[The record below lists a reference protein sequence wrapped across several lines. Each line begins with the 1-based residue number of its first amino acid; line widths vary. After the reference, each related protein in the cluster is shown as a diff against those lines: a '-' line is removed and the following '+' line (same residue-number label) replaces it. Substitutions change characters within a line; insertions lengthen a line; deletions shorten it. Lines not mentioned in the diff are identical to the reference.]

1 MALKQLVRSL
11 LGNSGCI
18 LLYEIKEEHI
28 RLARHRDKT
37 GKIQVIPLGGLGE
50 IGKNCMAVQYGD
62 EIVVI
67 DAGLSFPDEEMLGID
82 IVIPDYTYLLENREK
97 VKALLLTH
105 GHEDHIGGVPY
116 LLRNLEIPVFA
127 TRLTLGLVEGKLEE
141 AGIPLPA
148 GSRAV
153 QAGEQIRLGHFLA
166 EFIRVNHSIPD
177 ACAIALTTPVG
188 TILHTGDF
196 KFDQTPV
203 DGQFTDY
210 RRLTELGDKGLLAL
224 LADSTNAERP
234 GFTPSERSVGANID
248 RIFREA
254 KGRVLMATFASNV
267 HRLQQA
273 ITSAARHG
281 KKVAVIGRSMENT
294 VNVALK
300 LGYLTVPEGTLVTLD
315 DLKRLPLQNQ
325 VILTTGSQGEP
336 MSALTRMS
344 VNDHKAL
351 EIIPGD
357 TVLLAATPIPGNEK
371 SVGRTINN
379 LYRRGA
385 EVIYDRSAGVHVSG
399 HGAQEDQKL
408 MINLTRPKFFMPVH
422 GEYRMLLHH
431 KRLAEA
437 CGIPAE
443 NIVVGENGTIFE
455 FSPEGATASG
465 KVTSGQVLVDG
476 LGVGDVGNIV
486 LRDRKQLSQ
495 DGILIVVVAMEKE
508 TGLIMGGPDIVSRG
522 FVYVRESEGLLE
534 EAKERV
540 KNALYDTLERN
551 VTEWAVLKS
560 GVRDV
565 LSKYLYEKTRRRP
578 MILPIIME
586 V

>member
-1 MALKQLVRSL
+1 MYLT
-11 LGNSGCI
+11 
-18 LLYEIKEEHI
+18 
-28 RLARHRDKT
+28 RHRDRGQKL
-37 GKIQVIPLGGLGE
+37 QVIPLGGLGE
-50 IGKNCMAVQYGD
+50 IGKNCMAVQFGN

-82 IVIPDYTYLLENREK
+82 IVIPDYTYLIENREK
-97 VKALLLTH
+97 VKGLLLTH
-105 GHEDHIGGVPY
+105 GHEDHIGGVSY
-116 LLRNLEIPVFA
+116 LLRNLNIPIFGTA
-127 TRLTLGLVEGKLEE
+127 LTLGLVEGKLEE
-141 AGIPLPA
+141 AGLTMHPESQVVKPGQTIQV
-148 GSRAV
+148 GQFKV
-153 QAGEQIRLGHFLA
+153 EYIN
-166 EFIRVNHSIPD
+166 VNHSIPGS
-177 ACAIALTTPVG
+177 CALAVTTPVG

-203 DGQFTDY
+203 DGDPTDF
-210 RRLTELGDKGLLAL
+210 RRLSELGARGLLAL
-224 LADSTNAERP
+224 LSDSTNAERP
-234 GFTPSERSVGANID
+234 GFTPSERNVGANLD
-248 RIFREA
+248 RAFREA
-254 KGRVLMATFASNV
+254 KGRILMATFASNV

-273 ITSAARHG
+273 INSAVRYG
-281 KKVAVIGRSMENT
+281 RKVAVIGRSMENT
-294 VNVALK
+294 VNVAMR
-300 LGYLTVPEGTLVTLD
+300 LGYLNAPEGTIVTVD
-315 DLKRLPLQNQ
+315 EVKRLPLQAQ

-336 MSALTRMS
+336 MSALTRIS
-344 VNDHKAL
+344 VNDHKTI

-357 TVLLAATPIPGNEK
+357 TVLLSATPIPGNEK
-371 SVGRTINN
+371 AVSRTINN

-385 EVIYDRSAGVHVSG
+385 EVIHDRSAGIHVSG
-399 HGAQEDQKL
+399 HGAQEDQKM
-408 MINLTRPKFFMPVH
+408 MINLCRPRYFVPVH
-422 GEYRMLLHH
+422 GEYRMLLAH

-437 CGIPAE
+437 CGVPSE
-443 NIVVGENGTIFE
+443 NVLIGENGTVFE
-455 FSPEGATASG
+455 FTSDSAAIAG
-465 KVTSGQVLVDG
+465 KATSGQVLVDG

-508 TGLIMGGPDIVSRG
+508 TGVIMGGPDIVSRG

-540 KNALYDTLERN
+540 KNALYDCLERN

-565 LSKYLYEKTRRRP
+565 LGKYLFEKTRRRP

>member
-1 MALKQLVRSL
+1 
-11 LGNSGCI
+11 
-18 LLYEIKEEHI
+18 
-28 RLARHRDKT
+28 LARQQSRNQKLH
-37 GKIQVIPLGGLGE
+37 VIPLGGLGE
-50 IGKNCMAVQYGD
+50 IGKNCMAIQYGN

-67 DAGLSFPDEEMLGID
+67 DAGLAFPEEEMLGID
-82 IVIPDYTYLLENREK
+82 IVIPDFTYLLENRDK

-105 GHEDHIGGVPY
+105 GHEDHIGGVSY
-116 LLRNLEIPVFA
+116 LLRNLNIPIYA
-127 TRLTLGLVEGKLEE
+127 TALTLGLVEGKLEE
-141 AGIPLPA
+141 AGVQLHPDSRVVKA
-148 GSRAV
+148 GDTVTVGPFA
-153 QAGEQIRLGHFLA
+153 A

-203 DGQFTDY
+203 DGEPTDY
-210 RRLTELGDKGLLAL
+210 QRLTDIGSKGLLAL
-224 LADSTNAERP
+224 FADSTNAERP
-234 GFTPSERSVGANID
+234 GYTPSERNVGGNID

-273 ITSAARHG
+273 ITSAARHS
-281 KKVAVIGRSMENT
+281 KKVAVVGRSMENT
-294 VNVALK
+294 VNVAMK
-300 LGYLTVPEGTLVTLD
+300 LGYLNVAEGTIVSVEE
-315 DLKRLPLQNQ
+315 LKRVPLHNQ
-325 VILTTGSQGEP
+325 IILTTGSQGEP
-336 MSALTRMS
+336 MSALTRIS
-344 VNDHKAL
+344 VNDHKAI

-357 TVLLAATPIPGNEK
+357 TVLIAATPIPGNEK
-371 SVGRTINN
+371 SVGRTVNN

-385 EVIYDRSAGVHVSG
+385 EVIYGREAGVHVSG
-399 HGAQEDQKL
+399 HASQEEQKM
-408 MINLTRPKFFMPVH
+408 MINLTKPQFFVPVH
-422 GEYRMLLHH
+422 GEYRMLLNH
-431 KRLAEA
+431 KRLAEQ
-437 CGIPAE
+437 CGVLAE
-443 NIVVGENGTIFE
+443 NILVGENGTVFE
-455 FSPEGATASG
+455 FTPDSATIGG

-508 TGLIMGGPDIVSRG
+508 TGMIMGGPDIVSRG

-540 KNALYDTLERN
+540 KNALYETLERN

-560 GVRDV
+560 AVRDV
-565 LSKYLYEKTRRRP
+565 LGKYLYDKTRRRP

>member
-1 MALKQLVRSL
+1 MARQRERNAKL
-11 LGNSGCI
+11 L
-18 LLYEIKEEHI
+18 
-28 RLARHRDKT
+28 A
-37 GKIQVIPLGGLGE
+37 IPLGGLGE
-50 IGKNCMAVQYGD
+50 IGKNCTAFQYGN

-67 DAGLSFPDEEMLGID
+67 DAGLTFPEEEMLGID
-82 IVIPDYTYLLENREK
+82 IVIPDFTYLLENRDK

-105 GHEDHIGGVPY
+105 GHEDHIGGVSY
-116 LLRNLEIPVFA
+116 LLRNLSIPIYA
-127 TRLTLGLVEGKLEE
+127 TALTLGLVEGKLDE
-141 AGIPLPA
+141 AGLHLHPESKVVKPGDQVRV
-148 GSRAV
+148 GSF
-153 QAGEQIRLGHFLA
+153 QA
-166 EFIRVNHSIPD
+166 EFIRVNHSIPG

-203 DGQFTDY
+203 DGEPTDY
-210 RRLTELGDKGLLAL
+210 ARLTELGNKGLLAL
-224 LADSTNAERP
+224 FADSTNAERP
-234 GFTPSERSVGANID
+234 GFTPSERTVGVNID

-273 ITSAARHG
+273 ITSAVRHG
-281 KKVAVIGRSMENT
+281 KKVAVVGRSMENT
-294 VNVALK
+294 VNVALR
-300 LGYLTVPEGTLVTLD
+300 LGYLQAPEGTIVTVD
-315 DLKRLPLQNQ
+315 ELKRLPLQNQ

-344 VNDHKAL
+344 VNDHKTV

-357 TVLLAATPIPGNEK
+357 TVLFSATPIPGNEK
-371 SVGRTINN
+371 SVGRTVNN

-399 HGAQEDQKL
+399 HGAQEEQKL
-408 MINLTRPKFFMPVH
+408 MLNLTRPKFFVPVH
-422 GEYRMLLHH
+422 GEYRMLLAH

-437 CGIPAE
+437 CGVAAE
-443 NIVVGENGTIFE
+443 NILVGENGQVFE
-455 FSPEGATASG
+455 FTPDSAAMTG
-465 KVTSGQVLVDG
+465 KVISGQVLVDG

-508 TGLIMGGPDIVSRG
+508 TGVIMGGPDIVSRG

-551 VTEWAVLKS
+551 VKEWAVLKS
-560 GVRDV
+560 AVRDV
-565 LSKYLYEKTRRRP
+565 LGKYLFEKTRRKP

>member
-1 MALKQLVRSL
+1 M
-11 LGNSGCI
+11 
-18 LLYEIKEEHI
+18 
-28 RLARHRDKT
+28 ARHRERT
-37 GKIQVIPLGGLGE
+37 GKIQIIPLGGLGE
-50 IGKNCMAVQYGD
+50 IGKNSMAIQYGD

-67 DAGLSFPDEEMLGID
+67 DAGLAFPEEEMLGID
-82 IVIPDYTYLLENREK
+82 IVIPDFTYLVENRDK

-105 GHEDHIGGVPY
+105 GHEDHIGAVTY
-116 LLRNLEIPVFA
+116 LLRNIEVPIFA

-141 AGIPLPA
+141 AGLALPE
-148 GSRAV
+148 GSKAV
-153 QAGEQIRLGHFLA
+153 KAGEQIQIGSFLA

-177 ACAIALTTPVG
+177 ACSIALTTPVG

-203 DGQFTDY
+203 DGESADF
-210 RRLTELGDKGLLAL
+210 RRLSELGEKGLLVL

-234 GFTPSERSVGANID
+234 GFTPSERSVGPNID
-248 RIFREA
+248 RIIREA

-273 ITSAARHG
+273 IESAVRHG
-281 KKVAVIGRSMENT
+281 KRVGVIGRSMENT
-294 VNVALK
+294 VNIALK
-300 LGYLTVPEGTLVTLD
+300 LGYLKAPEGTIGTIEEM
-315 DLKRLPLQNQ
+315 KRVPLHNQ

-344 VNDHKAL
+344 VNDHKVI

-371 SVGRTINN
+371 SVSRTVNN

-399 HGAQEDQKL
+399 HGSQEEQKL
-408 MINLTRPKFFMPVH
+408 MINLTRPKYFVPVH
-422 GEYRMLLHH
+422 GEYKMLLHH

-437 CGIPAE
+437 CGVPSE
-443 NIVVGENGTIFE
+443 NILIGENGTLFE
-455 FSPEGATASG
+455 FTQDSATTTG

-534 EAKERV
+534 EAKDRV
-540 KNALYDTLERN
+540 KTALYETLGRN

-560 GVRDV
+560 GVRDA

>member
-1 MALKQLVRSL
+1 
-11 LGNSGCI
+11 
-18 LLYEIKEEHI
+18 
-28 RLARHRDKT
+28 LARTRDNKSE
-37 GKIQVIPLGGLGE
+37 KLYVIPLGGLGE
-50 IGKNCMAVQYGD
+50 IGKNCTAFQYGD
-62 EIVVI
+62 EIVVV

-82 IVIPDYTYLLENREK
+82 IVIPDYTFLIENRDK
-97 VKALLLTH
+97 VKALLITH
-105 GHEDHIGGVPY
+105 GHEDHIGGVSY
-116 LLRNLEIPVFA
+116 LLRHLPIPVIA
-127 TRLTLGLVEGKLEE
+127 TRLTLGLIEGKLNE
-141 AGIPLPA
+141 AGIPLPV
-148 GSRAV
+148 GSRPV
-153 QAGEQIRLGHFLA
+153 KAGESVRVGAFLA

-203 DGQFTDY
+203 DGEPTDF
-210 RRLTELGDKGLLAL
+210 RRLAELGQQGLLCL
-224 LADSTNAERP
+224 FSDSTNAERP
-234 GFTPSERSVGANID
+234 GFTPSERTVGASID
-248 RIFREA
+248 RIFAAA

-273 ITSAARHG
+273 VDACVRQG
-281 KKVAVIGRSMENT
+281 KKLGVVGRSMENT
-294 VNVALK
+294 VNVAMQ
-300 LGYLTVPEGTLVTLD
+300 LGYLNAPEGTICSVEE
-315 DLKRLPLQNQ
+315 LKRVPLHLQ

-344 VNDHKAL
+344 VNDHKSI
-351 EIIPGD
+351 EIMPGD
-357 TVLLAATPIPGNEK
+357 TVLLSATPIPGNEK

-379 LYRRGA
+379 LFRRGA
-385 EVIYDRSAGVHVSG
+385 DVIYDRAAGVHVSG
-399 HGAQEDQKL
+399 HGAQEEQKL
-408 MINLTRPKFFMPVH
+408 MINLTTPKFFVPVH

-431 KRLAEA
+431 KRLAEQ
-437 CGIPAE
+437 CGVPAE
-443 NIVVGENGTIFE
+443 NIMIGENGTVFE
-455 FSPEGATASG
+455 FTQDSAAIAG

-495 DGILIVVVAMEKE
+495 DGILIVVVAMDREA
-508 TGLIMGGPDIVSRG
+508 GVIMGGPDIVSRG
-522 FVYVRESEGLLE
+522 FVYVRESEGLME

-540 KNALYDTLERN
+540 KSALYDQLERGT
-551 VTEWAVLKS
+551 TEWAVLKS

-565 LSKYLYEKTRRRP
+565 LGKFLYDKTRRRP

>member
-1 MALKQLVRSL
+1 M
-11 LGNSGCI
+11 
-18 LLYEIKEEHI
+18 
-28 RLARHRDKT
+28 ARHRERS
-37 GKIQVIPLGGLGE
+37 GKIQIIPLGGLGE
-50 IGKNCMAVQYGD
+50 IGKNSMAIQYGD

-67 DAGLSFPDEEMLGID
+67 DAGLAFPEEEMLGID
-82 IVIPDYTYLLENREK
+82 IVIPDFTYLVENRDK

-105 GHEDHIGGVPY
+105 GHEDHIGGVTY
-116 LLRNLEIPVFA
+116 LLRNLAVPIFA

-141 AGIPLPA
+141 AGLTLPE
-148 GSRAV
+148 GSKTV
-153 QAGEQIRLGHFLA
+153 KAGEQIQIGSFLA

-177 ACAIALTTPVG
+177 SCSIALTTPVG

-203 DGQFTDY
+203 DGESADF
-210 RRLTELGDKGLLAL
+210 RRLAELGEKGLLVL

-234 GFTPSERSVGANID
+234 GFTPSERSVGPNID
-248 RIFREA
+248 RIMREA

-273 ITSAARHG
+273 IESAVRHG
-281 KKVAVIGRSMENT
+281 KKVGVIGRSMENT
-294 VNVALK
+294 VNIALK
-300 LGYLTVPEGTLVTLD
+300 LGYLKAPEGTIITIEEM
-315 DLKRLPLQNQ
+315 KRVPLHNQ

-344 VNDHKAL
+344 VNDHKL
-351 EIIPGD
+351 IEIIPGD

-371 SVGRTINN
+371 SVSRTVNN

-399 HGAQEDQKL
+399 HGSQEEQKL
-408 MINLTRPKFFMPVH
+408 MINLTRPKYFVPIH
-422 GEYRMLLHH
+422 GEYKMLLHH

-437 CGIPAE
+437 CGIPSE
-443 NIVVGENGTIFE
+443 NILIGENGTLFE
-455 FSPEGATASG
+455 FSQDTATTSG

-534 EAKERV
+534 EAKDRV
-540 KNALYDTLERN
+540 KTALYDTLGRN

-560 GVRDV
+560 SVRDA

>member
-1 MALKQLVRSL
+1 
-11 LGNSGCI
+11 
-18 LLYEIKEEHI
+18 
-28 RLARHRDKT
+28 LARHRDRNQKL
-37 GKIQVIPLGGLGE
+37 QVIPLGGLGE
-50 IGKNCMAVQYGD
+50 IGKNSMAVQYGN

-67 DAGLSFPDEEMLGID
+67 DAGLAFPEEEMLGID
-82 IVIPDYTYLLENREK
+82 IVIPDFTFLLENRDR
-97 VKALLLTH
+97 VKGLLLTH

-116 LLRNLEIPVFA
+116 LLRNLNIPIYGTA
-127 TRLTLGLVEGKLEE
+127 LTLGLVEGKLEE
-141 AGIPLPA
+141 AGITLHPD
-148 GSRAV
+148 SRV
-153 QAGEQIRLGHFLA
+153 VKPGEQLTIGEFGV
-166 EFIRVNHSIPD
+166 EFIRVNHSIPGS
-177 ACAIALTTPVG
+177 CAIAVTTPVG

-203 DGQFTDY
+203 DGETTDY
-210 RRLTELGDKGLLAL
+210 RRLTELGAKGLLAL
-224 LADSTNAERP
+224 FADSTNAERP
-234 GFTPSERSVGANID
+234 GYTPSERTVGGNID
-248 RIFREA
+248 RIFQQA
-254 KGRVLMATFASNV
+254 KGRILMATFASNV

-273 ITSAARHG
+273 IASAARHG

-294 VNVALK
+294 VNVAMK
-300 LGYLTVPEGTLVTLD
+300 LGYLQAPEGTVVTLD
-315 DLKRLPLQNQ
+315 ELKRFPLHNQ

-344 VNDHKAL
+344 VNDHKSV

-357 TVLLAATPIPGNEK
+357 TVLLSATPIPGNEK

-385 EVIYDRSAGVHVSG
+385 EVIHDRSQGIHVSG
-399 HGAQEDQKL
+399 HGSQEEQKM
-408 MINLTRPKFFMPVH
+408 MINLTRPKFFVPVH
-422 GEYRMLLHH
+422 GEYRMLLTH
-431 KRLAEA
+431 KRHAES
-437 CGIPAE
+437 CGVPAE
-443 NIVVGENGTIFE
+443 NILIGENGTVFE
-455 FSPEGATASG
+455 FTADSAAVGG

-508 TGLIMGGPDIVSRG
+508 TGVIMGGPDIVSRG

-540 KNALYDTLERN
+540 KNALYDCLERN

-565 LSKYLYEKTRRRP
+565 LGKYLYEKTRRRP

>member
-1 MALKQLVRSL
+1 MARQGEKTQKL
-11 LGNSGCI
+11 L
-18 LLYEIKEEHI
+18 
-28 RLARHRDKT
+28 
-37 GKIQVIPLGGLGE
+37 VIPLGGLGE
-50 IGKNCMAVQYGD
+50 IGKNCTAIQYGD
-62 EIVVI
+62 EIVVV
-67 DAGLSFPDEEMLGID
+67 DAGLAFPDEEMFGID
-82 IVIPDYTYLLENREK
+82 IVIPDYTYLLENRDK

-105 GHEDHIGGVPY
+105 GHEDHIGGVSY
-116 LLRNLEIPVFA
+116 LLRHLNIPIYA
-127 TRLTLGLVEGKLEE
+127 TRLTLGMVEGKLDE
-141 AGIPLPA
+141 AGISLHPDSSP
-148 GSRAV
+148 V
-153 QAGEQIRLGHFLA
+153 KAGEQVKVGSFQA

-177 ACAIALTTPVG
+177 SCAIALTTPVG

-203 DGQFTDY
+203 DGEPTDY
-210 RRLTELGDKGLLAL
+210 RRLTELGDRGLLAL
-224 LADSTNAERP
+224 LSDSTNAERP
-234 GFTPSERSVGANID
+234 GYTPSERTVGGNID

-254 KGRVLMATFASNV
+254 KGRILMATFASNV

-273 ITSAARHG
+273 ITSAVRHG
-281 KKVAVIGRSMENT
+281 KKVAVVGRSMENT
-294 VNVALK
+294 VNVALR
-300 LGYLTVPEGTLVTLD
+300 LGYLQAAEGTIVTVEE
-315 DLKRLPLQNQ
+315 LKRIPLQNQ

-344 VNDHKAL
+344 VNDHKTIEL
-351 EIIPGD
+351 IPGD

-379 LYRRGA
+379 LYRRGV
-385 EVIYDRSAGVHVSG
+385 EVISDRSAGVHVSG
-399 HGAQEDQKL
+399 HGSQEEQKM
-408 MINLTRPKFFMPVH
+408 MINLTRPKYMIPVH

-431 KRLAEA
+431 KRLAEQ
-437 CGIPAE
+437 CGILPE
-443 NIVVGENGTIFE
+443 NIMVGENGNVFE
-455 FSPEGATASG
+455 LSKESAAITG

-495 DGILIVVVAMEKE
+495 EGILIVVVAMEKE
-508 TGLIMGGPDIVSRG
+508 TGMIMGGPDIVSRG

-540 KNALYDTLERN
+540 KNALYDCLERN

-560 GVRDV
+560 AVRDV
-565 LSKYLYEKTRRRP
+565 LGKYLYEKTRRRP

>member
-1 MALKQLVRSL
+1 MRT
-11 LGNSGCI
+11 
-18 LLYEIKEEHI
+18 
-28 RLARHRDKT
+28 RDKSE
-37 GKIQVIPLGGLGE
+37 KLYVIPLGGLGE
-50 IGKNCMAVQYGD
+50 IGKNCTAIQYGN

-82 IVIPDYTYLLENREK
+82 IVIPDYSYLIENRDK
-97 VKALLLTH
+97 VKALLVTH
-105 GHEDHIGGVPY
+105 GHEDHIGGVSY
-116 LLRNLEIPVFA
+116 LLRHLAIPVLA
-127 TRLTLGLVEGKLEE
+127 TRLTLGMIEGKLNE

-148 GSRAV
+148 GSRPV
-153 QAGEQIRLGHFLA
+153 KAGERLRVGAFMA
-166 EFIRVNHSIPD
+166 EFLRVNHSIPD
-177 ACAIALTTPVG
+177 SVAIALTTPVG
-188 TILHTGDF
+188 TLLHTGDF

-203 DGQFTDY
+203 DNEPTDY
-210 RRLTELGDKGLLAL
+210 RRLTELGEQGILCLLS
-224 LADSTNAERP
+224 DSTNAERP
-234 GFTPSERSVGANID
+234 GFTPSERSVGGAID
-248 RIFREA
+248 RVFAAA

-273 ITSAARHG
+273 IDACVKLG
-281 KKVAVIGRSMENT
+281 KKLAVAGRSMENT
-294 VNVALK
+294 INVAMQ
-300 LGYLTVPEGTLVTLD
+300 LGYLNCPEGTILSVEE
-315 DLKRLPLQNQ
+315 LKRIPLHNQ

-344 VNDHKAL
+344 VNDHKSI
-351 EIIPGD
+351 EIMPGD
-357 TVLLAATPIPGNEK
+357 TVLIAASPIPGNEK
-371 SVGRTINN
+371 SVGRTVNN

-385 EVIYDRSAGVHVSG
+385 EVIYGREAGVHVSG
-399 HGAQEDQKL
+399 HGSQEEQKL
-408 MINLTRPKFFMPVH
+408 MLQLTKPKFFVPVH

-431 KRLAEA
+431 KRLAEQV
-437 CGIPAE
+437 GVPAE
-443 NIVVGENGTIFE
+443 NILIGENGTVFE
-455 FSPEGATASG
+455 FTRDTAQIAG

-495 DGILIVVVAMEKE
+495 DGILIVVVAMDREA
-508 TGLIMGGPDIVSRG
+508 GVIMGGPDIVSRG

-540 KNALYDTLERN
+540 KNALYDQLERGT
-551 VTEWAVLKS
+551 TEWAVLKS

-565 LSKYLYEKTRRRP
+565 LGKYLFEKTRRRP

>member
-1 MALKQLVRSL
+1 VQTK
-11 LGNSGCI
+11 
-18 LLYEIKEEHI
+18 KEDVFH
-28 RLARHRDKT
+28 LARHRDKSQ
-37 GKIQVIPLGGLGE
+37 KLLVIPLGGLGE
-50 IGKNCMAVQYGD
+50 IGKNSMAVQYGN
-62 EIVVI
+62 EIVII
-67 DAGLSFPDEEMLGID
+67 DAGLAFPEEEMLGID
-82 IVIPDYTYLLENREK
+82 IVIPDFTYLLENKDK

-105 GHEDHIGGVPY
+105 GHEDHIGAVPY
-116 LLRNLEIPVFA
+116 LLRNLDIPIYGTA
-127 TRLTLGLVEGKLEE
+127 LTLGLVEGKLDE
-141 AGIPLPA
+141 AGLTMHA
-148 GSRAV
+148 DSRV
-153 QAGEQIRLGHFLA
+153 VKPGETLKVGTFTA
-166 EFIRVNHSIPD
+166 EFIRVNHSIPG

-196 KFDQTPV
+196 KFDQSPV
-203 DGQFTDY
+203 DGEPTDY
-210 RRLTELGDKGLLAL
+210 RRLTELGARGLLAL

-234 GFTPSERSVGANID
+234 GYTPSEKTVGGNID

-254 KGRVLMATFASNV
+254 KGRILMATFASNV

-273 ITSAARHG
+273 ITSAVKHG

-294 VNVALK
+294 VNVAMR
-300 LGYLTVPEGTLVTLD
+300 LGYLQAPEGTIVTVEE
-315 DLKRLPLQNQ
+315 LKRFPLQNQ

-336 MSALTRMS
+336 MSALTRIS
-344 VNDHKAL
+344 VNDHKAV

-357 TVLLAATPIPGNEK
+357 TVLLSATPIPGNEK

-385 EVIYDRSAGVHVSG
+385 EVIHDRSAGIHVSG
-399 HGAQEDQKL
+399 HGSQEEQKL
-408 MINLTRPKFFMPVH
+408 MLNLTRPKFFVPCH
-422 GEYRMLLHH
+422 GEYRMLLQH
-431 KRLAEA
+431 KKLAEQ
-437 CGIPAE
+437 CGFPTE
-443 NIVVGENGTIFE
+443 NILIGENGNVFE
-455 FSPEGATASG
+455 FTADSAMVAG

-522 FVYVRESEGLLE
+522 FVYVRESEGLLD

-540 KNALYDTLERN
+540 KNALYDCLERN

-565 LSKYLYEKTRRRP
+565 LGKYLYEKTRRRP

>member
-1 MALKQLVRSL
+1 M
-11 LGNSGCI
+11 
-18 LLYEIKEEHI
+18 
-28 RLARHRDKT
+28 ARHREKT
-37 GKIQVIPLGGLGE
+37 SKVQIIPLGGLGE
-50 IGKNCMAVQYGD
+50 IGKNCMAIQYGD

-67 DAGLSFPDEEMLGID
+67 DAGLAFPEEEMLGID
-82 IVIPDYTYLLENREK
+82 IVIPDYTYLIENRDK

-105 GHEDHIGGVPY
+105 GHEDHIGGVSY
-116 LLRNLEIPVFA
+116 LLRNLDIPVYA
-127 TRLTLGLVEGKLEE
+127 TRLTLGMVEGKLDE
-141 AGIPLPA
+141 AGVTLHPA
-148 GSRAV
+148 SRAV
-153 QAGEQIRLGHFLA
+153 RVREEITIGSFVVEFL
-166 EFIRVNHSIPD
+166 RVNHSIPD
-177 ACAIALTTPVG
+177 ACCIALTTPVG
-188 TILHTGDF
+188 TVLHTGDF

-203 DGQFTDY
+203 DGEYSDY
-210 RRLTELGDKGLLAL
+210 QRLTELGEKGLLVL
-224 LADSTNAERP
+224 LSDSTNAERS
-234 GFTPSERSVGANID
+234 GYTPSEKNVGGSID
-248 RIFREA
+248 RIIREA

-273 ITSAARHG
+273 FNSAVRHG
-281 KKVAVIGRSMENT
+281 KRVGVVGRSMENT

-300 LGYLTVPEGTLVTLD
+300 LGYLQVPEGTLATLD
-315 DLKRLPLQNQ
+315 ELRRVPLHSQ

-344 VNDHKAL
+344 VNDHKAI

-379 LYRRGA
+379 LFRRGA
-385 EVIYDRSAGVHVSG
+385 EVIYGPGAGVHVSG
-399 HGAQEDQKL
+399 HGSQEEQKL
-408 MINLTRPKFFMPVH
+408 MINLTRPKFFVPVH

-431 KRLAEA
+431 KRLAEQ
-437 CGIPAE
+437 CGIPSE
-443 NIVVGENGTIFE
+443 NILVGENGTVFE
-455 FSPEGATASG
+455 VTADSAATSG

-508 TGLIMGGPDIVSRG
+508 TGVIMGGPDIVSRG

-540 KNALYDTLERN
+540 KNALYDTLGRN
-551 VTEWAVLKS
+551 VTEWAVLKT

>member
-1 MALKQLVRSL
+1 
-11 LGNSGCI
+11 
-18 LLYEIKEEHI
+18 
-28 RLARHRDKT
+28 LARHREKHDKLY
-37 GKIQVIPLGGLGE
+37 VIPLGGLGE
-50 IGKNCMAVQYGD
+50 IGKNCMAIQYGD
-62 EIVVI
+62 EIIVI

-82 IVIPDYTYLLENREK
+82 IVIPDYTYLLENRDK
-97 VKALLLTH
+97 VKALLITH
-105 GHEDHIGGVPY
+105 GHEDHIGGVSY
-116 LLRNLEIPVFA
+116 LLRNLNIPVYA

-141 AGIPLPA
+141 AGVELHPD
-148 GSRAV
+148 SRAV
-153 QAGEQIRLGHFLA
+153 RAGEQVKVGAFTC

-177 ACAIALTTPVG
+177 SCAIAVTSPVG

-203 DGQFTDY
+203 DGEYTDY
-210 RRLTELGDKGLLAL
+210 RRLTELGQKGLLAL
-224 LADSTNAERP
+224 LSDSTNAERP
-234 GFTPSERSVGANID
+234 GYTPSERSVGGSID

-281 KKVAVIGRSMENT
+281 KKVAVVGRSMENT
-294 VNVALK
+294 VNIAMK
-300 LGYLTVPEGTLVTLD
+300 LGYLQVAEGTIVTVEE
-315 DLKRLPLQNQ
+315 LKRFPVQNQ

-344 VNDHKAL
+344 VNDHKAI
-351 EIIPGD
+351 EIMPGD

-371 SVGRTINN
+371 SVGRTVNN

-399 HGAQEDQKL
+399 HGSQEEQKL

-443 NIVVGENGTIFE
+443 NILIGENGAIFE
-455 FSPEGATASG
+455 FTAESAQIAG

-495 DGILIVVVAMEKE
+495 DGILIVVVAVDPES
-508 TGLIMGGPDIVSRG
+508 GDIVGGPDIVSRG

-540 KNALYDTLERN
+540 KKALYDQMGRN

-560 GVRDV
+560 GVRDA
-565 LSKYLYEKTRRRP
+565 LSRYLYEKTRRRP

>member
-1 MALKQLVRSL
+1 MARQRERNAKL
-11 LGNSGCI
+11 L
-18 LLYEIKEEHI
+18 
-28 RLARHRDKT
+28 A
-37 GKIQVIPLGGLGE
+37 IPLGGLGE
-50 IGKNCMAVQYGD
+50 IGKNCMAFQYGS

-67 DAGLSFPDEEMLGID
+67 DAGLSFPEEEMLGID
-82 IVIPDYTYLLENREK
+82 IVIPDFTYLLENREK

-105 GHEDHIGGVPY
+105 GHEDHIGGVSY
-116 LLRNLEIPVFA
+116 LLRNLNIPIYA
-127 TRLTLGLVEGKLEE
+127 TALTMGLVEGKLEE
-141 AGIPLPA
+141 AGLTLHPDSRVVKPGDTVRI
-148 GSRAV
+148 GSF
-153 QAGEQIRLGHFLA
+153 QAQ
-166 EFIRVNHSIPD
+166 FIRVNHSIPGS
-177 ACAIALTTPVG
+177 CAIALTTPVG
-188 TILHTGDF
+188 TVLHTGDF

-203 DGQFTDY
+203 DGEPTDY
-210 RRLTELGDKGLLAL
+210 ARLTELGNKGLLAL
-224 LADSTNAERP
+224 FADSTNAERP

-248 RIFREA
+248 RIIREA

-273 ITSAARHG
+273 ISSAVRYG
-281 KKVAVIGRSMENT
+281 KKVAVVGRSMENT
-294 VNVALK
+294 VAVASR
-300 LGYLTVPEGTLVTLD
+300 LGYLEAPEGTIVPIEE
-315 DLKRLPLQNQ
+315 LKRLPLQNQ

-344 VNDHKAL
+344 TNDHKMV

-357 TVLLAATPIPGNEK
+357 TVLFSANPIPGNEK
-371 SVGRTINN
+371 SVGRTVNN

-385 EVIYDRSAGVHVSG
+385 EVIYERSAGVHVSG
-399 HGAQEDQKL
+399 HGCQEDQKL
-408 MINLTRPKFFMPVH
+408 MLNLTRPKFFIPVH
-422 GEYRMLLHH
+422 GEYRMLLKH
-431 KRLAEA
+431 KKTAEA

-443 NIVVGENGTIFE
+443 NILVGENGSIYELTPNSAAI
-455 FSPEGATASG
+455 TG

-495 DGILIVVVAMEKE
+495 DGIVIVVVAMEKE
-508 TGLIMGGPDIVSRG
+508 TGTIMGGPDIVSRG

-540 KNALYDTLERN
+540 KTALYDTLERN

-560 GVRDV
+560 AVRDV
-565 LSKYLYEKTRRRP
+565 LGKYLFEKTRRRP

>member
-1 MALKQLVRSL
+1 MT
-11 LGNSGCI
+11 
-18 LLYEIKEEHI
+18 
-28 RLARHRDKT
+28 RHRDKQH
-37 GKIQVIPLGGLGE
+37 KLQAIPFGGLGE
-50 IGKNCMAVQYGD
+50 IGKNSMAIQYGD
-62 EIVVI
+62 EIIVV
-67 DAGLSFPDEEMLGID
+67 DAGLAFPDEEMLGID

-97 VKALLLTH
+97 VKGLVLTH
-105 GHEDHIGGVPY
+105 GHEDHIGGTPY
-116 LLRNLEIPVFA
+116 LLRNLDLPIFA
-127 TRLTLGLVEGKLEE
+127 TRLTLGLVEGKLDE
-141 AGIPLPA
+141 AGIRLHEK
-148 GSRAV
+148 SKVV
-153 QAGEQIRLGHFLA
+153 QAGETVKIGDHFQV

-177 ACAIALTTPVG
+177 SCALAIHTPIG
-188 TILHTGDF
+188 TVIHTGDF

-203 DGQFTDY
+203 DGETADM
-210 RRLTELGDKGLLAL
+210 RRLAELGAKGVLAL
-224 LADSTNAERP
+224 FSDSTNAERP
-234 GFTPSERSVGANID
+234 GFTPSERGVGANLD
-248 RIFREA
+248 KLVREA

-273 ITSAARHG
+273 MESAVRHG
-281 KKVAVIGRSMENT
+281 KKVAVVGRSMENT

-300 LGYLTVPEGTLVTLD
+300 LGYLNVPDGTIVSIEEL
-315 DLKRLPLQNQ
+315 RRFPLNAQ

-344 VNDHKAL
+344 VNDHRAV

-357 TVLLAATPIPGNEK
+357 LVLLAATPIPGNEK
-371 SVGRTINN
+371 SVSRTINN

-385 EVIYDRSAGVHVSG
+385 EVIYDRSAGIHVSG
-399 HGAQEDQKL
+399 HGSQEEQKM
-408 MINLTRPKFFMPVH
+408 MINLTRPKFLVPVH

-431 KRLAEA
+431 SRLAQM
-437 CGIPAE
+437 CGVPSDQIL
-443 NIVVGENGTIFE
+443 IGENGTVFE
-455 FSPEGATASG
+455 LTPDSATIAG

-495 DGILIVVVAMEKE
+495 DGILIVVVAIERE
-508 TGLIMGGPDIVSRG
+508 TGSIMGGPDIVSRG
-522 FVYVRESEGLLE
+522 FVYVRESEGLLD

-540 KNALYDTLERN
+540 KDALENFIDRK

-565 LSKYLYEKTRRRP
+565 LGKYLYEKTRRKP

>member
-1 MALKQLVRSL
+1 
-11 LGNSGCI
+11 
-18 LLYEIKEEHI
+18 
-28 RLARHRDKT
+28 LARHREKNQ
-37 GKIQVIPLGGLGE
+37 KLQVIPLGGLGE
-50 IGKNCMAVQYGD
+50 IGKNSTAIQFGD
-62 EIVVI
+62 EIIVI
-67 DAGLSFPDEEMLGID
+67 DAGLAFPEEEMLGID
-82 IVIPDYTYLLENREK
+82 IVIPDFTYLLENRDK

-105 GHEDHIGGVPY
+105 GHEDHIGGVSY
-116 LLRNLEIPVFA
+116 LLRNLDIPIYA
-127 TRLTLGLVEGKLEE
+127 TRLTLGLVQGKLEE
-141 AGIPLPA
+141 AGLTLHPD
-148 GSRAV
+148 SRTV
-153 QAGEQIRLGHFLA
+153 MAGETVTVGSFSA
-166 EFIRVNHSIPD
+166 EFIHVNHSIPD
-177 ACAIALTTPVG
+177 SCAIAVTSPVG

-203 DGQFTDY
+203 DGEPTDF
-210 RRLTELGDKGLLAL
+210 RRLTELGARGLLAL

-234 GFTPSERSVGANID
+234 GYTPSEITVGGNID

-273 ITSAARHG
+273 VNSGVRYG
-281 KKVAVIGRSMENT
+281 KKIAVIGRSMENT
-294 VNVALK
+294 VAIASK
-300 LGYLTVPEGTLVTLD
+300 LGYLQAPEGTIITVD
-315 DLKRLPLQNQ
+315 ELKRVPLTNQ

-344 VNDHKAL
+344 VNDHKAI

-357 TVLLAATPIPGNEK
+357 TVLLSATPIPGNEK

-385 EVIYDRSAGVHVSG
+385 EVIYDRAAGVHVSG
-399 HGAQEDQKL
+399 HGSQEDMKM
-408 MINLTRPKFFMPVH
+408 MINLTRPKFFVPIH
-422 GEYRMLLHH
+422 GEHRMLLHH
-431 KRLAEA
+431 KRLAVQ

-443 NIVVGENGTIFE
+443 NILVGENGNVFE
-455 FSPEGATASG
+455 FTSDSAAIGA

-508 TGLIMGGPDIVSRG
+508 TGVIMGGPDIVSRG
-522 FVYVRESEGLLE
+522 FVYVRESEGLLD

-540 KNALYDTLERN
+540 KNALYECLERN

-565 LSKYLYEKTRRRP
+565 LGKYLYEKTRRRP